1 MKHVSIISVLK
12 SQGKQYIPNPRKAE
26 VPGIFRGRPVVTGV
40 AVDSQA
46 VAGCCPMNAISAEGG
61 ISIDLGKCA
70 FCGKCARLFP
80 EKISFTKDYHIAT
93 TVRENLIVREGV
105 DAPIEFGPIPECA
118 RLFKGSLKLRQVSA
132 GGDNSCEWELGATGN
147 VNFDMGRYGIEFV
160 ASPRHAD
167 GIVVTGPITANM
179 SRALQICYDAV
190 PEPKL
195 VVLCG
200 TDAIS
205 GGIFA
210 SAQNGLTSQQ
220 LGDGCEHT
228 GLTTQTIGGDCGQ
241 NDAMG
246 TSATGNGCLDRSFL
260 DTHKVDLYIPG
271 NPAHPLAIINGLL
284 SLTGR

>member
-1 MKHVSIISVLK
+1 MTHVSILSVLN

-26 VPGIFRGRPVVTGV
+26 VPGIFRGRPVITT
-40 AVDSQA
+40 APVDSQA
-46 VAGCCPMNAISAEGG
+46 VVACCPMNAISVDGG
-61 ISIDLGKCA
+61 VAIDLGKCA
-70 FCGKCARLFP
+70 FCGKCAKMFP
-80 EKISFTKDYHIAT
+80 SKISFTKDYHLAT

-105 DAPIEFGPIPECA
+105 DKPIEFGPLPECA

-167 GIVVTGPITANM
+167 GIVVTGPISANM

-190 PEPKL
+190 PAPKL

-205 GGIFA
+205 GGIF
-210 SAQNGLTSQQ
+210 GLAGSGEAEQ
-220 LGDGCEHT
+220 
-228 GLTTQTIGGDCGQ
+228 
-241 NDAMG
+241 
-246 TSATGNGCLDRSFL
+246 CLDRSFL
-260 DTHKVDLYIPG
+260 DSHKVDLYIPG